1 MNFLDLTK
9 GDGLWEPKKTDA
21 AVPNSVWAK
30 IEAFFRWL
38 NVSEDEDAEV
48 FMSIAVPALEMI
60 LEMPPIEEQ
69 WEVRREGVR
78 RAVWRDERRALL
90 FR

>member
-1 MNFLDLTK
+1 
-9 GDGLWEPKKTDA
+9 
-21 AVPNSVWAK
+21 
-30 IEAFFRWL
+30 
-38 NVSEDEDAEV
+38 
-48 FMSIAVPALEMI
+48 MSIAVPALEMI